1 MKKKSISLN
10 ETGLFS
16 KLICDFINSD
26 SKIKPFIN
34 SFFSLNT
41 IQSNLSIEHD
51 NRDILS
57 SVIKEQYNQTVFLN
71 SEMSFVNANISKLSN
86 KNTYTI
92 TTGHQLNVFLNPLF
106 LIYKI
111 TSIIAYANYLNNQI
125 KTHHFVPCF
134 WMATDDHDFDEIKT
148 LQLYGQNYDWDVKG
162 KNAVG
167 NLSSDSIVTLLR
179 QIQPLLC
186 TTHHGQELFD
196 IYKYAYTKN
205 HNYADATRSLLIAL
219 FGDYGLVVVDGHHPQ
234 LKKIFTPHFQAE
246 VTDSFVY
253 SAIAQTNQSI
263 KKIYKPQINA
273 LKENIFY
280 LHNEI
285 RSKIHCNQNTYYTHD
300 HPINWSLSE
309 LLDEI
314 AEFPERFSPNV
325 FLRTLYQECIMP
337 NILYVGGPSE
347 TSYWLQ
353 LKNMFDVRKIHYPLL
368 ALRSHFLIVPKK
380 ISDLQNRL
388 NLTELDLFKD
398 YHDQLKNI
406 IINQSSLNL
415 DSESEIFNNQF
426 IEMEKYLNSVKGF
439 PIQSLYVF
447 QKRFQ
452 TELDRF
458 KSKILKFEK
467 TQNKDLENKIK
478 LINDALFPNNLIQER
493 TCSFIPYYIK
503 YGKDF
508 FNFLIKES
516 SIFDNKYTILTEEE

>member
-1 MKKKSISLN
+1 LN

-26 SKIKPFIN
+26 SRIKPFLN
-34 SFFSLNT
+34 SFLSLNS
-41 IQSNLSIEHD
+41 IQSNLSVEND

-71 SEMSFVNANISKLSN
+71 SEMSFVNSNISKLSN

-92 TTGHQLNVFLNPLF
+92 TTGHQLNIFLNPLF

-111 TSIIAYANYLNNQI
+111 TSIIAYTNYLNNEI

-148 LQLYGQNYDWDVKG
+148 LSLYGKNYDWDVKG

-167 NLSSDSIVTLLR
+167 NLSSQSILNLLT
-179 QIQPLLC
+179 QIQPLLN
-186 TTHHGQELFD
+186 TTSHGQELFD
-196 IYKYAYTKN
+196 IYKHAYTKN
-205 HNYADATRSLLIAL
+205 HNYADATRSLLSAL
-219 FGDYGLVVVDGHHPQ
+219 FGDYGLVVVDANHPK
-234 LKKIFTPHFQAE
+234 LKKIFIPHFQAE

-253 SAIAQTNQSI
+253 SSITQTNQLI

-285 RSKIHCNQNTYYTHD
+285 RSKIHCNEHTYYTDD
-300 HPINWSLSE
+300 HTINWSLSE

-337 NILYVGGPSE
+337 NIIYVGGPSE

-353 LKNMFDVRKIHYPLL
+353 LKNMFDVRKTHYPLL
-368 ALRSHFLIVPKK
+368 GLRSHFLIVPKK
-380 ISDLQNRL
+380 ISDLTNRL
-388 NLTELDLFKD
+388 NLTELDLFKE
-398 YHDQLKNI
+398 YNDQLKKI
-406 IINQSSLNL
+406 IINQSSLTL
-415 DSESEIFNNQF
+415 DSESIMFNNQF
-426 IEMEKYLNSVKGF
+426 IEMEKRLNSIKGF
-439 PIQSLYVF
+439 PIQSFYVF

-452 TELDRF
+452 TEFDRL

-467 TQNKDLENKIK
+467 IKNKDLENQIG
-478 LINDALFPNNLIQER
+478 LINDAVFPNNLIQER
-493 TCSFIPYYIK
+493 IGSFIPYYIK

-508 FNFLIKES
+508 FNSLIKES
-516 SIFDNKYTILTEEE
+516 SIFDNKYTILKEVD